1 MKQIIETE
9 FQVYSTNNM
18 CYVKYCYFLIYVLN
32 IAEQYYVSKSDKDF
46 YWRNTSIMLNT
57 VGVFSNFCK
66 KNKCFPY
73 RISLDIFFFYNFLF
87 TGTTESRLIKQDISQ
102 SISLVI
108 GLSISILI
116 NLILISCGIL
126 LCRYFLTSRYN

>member
-73 RISLDIFFFYNFLF
+73 RISLDIFFFTIF
-87 TGTTESRLIKQDISQ
+87 
-102 SISLVI
+102 SLQAQQKAVWLNRI
-108 GLSISILI
+108 YHKVSLWSLDFQFPYW
-116 NLILISCGIL
+116 LILYLSAVEYYCAGI
-126 LCRYFLTSRYN
+126 F